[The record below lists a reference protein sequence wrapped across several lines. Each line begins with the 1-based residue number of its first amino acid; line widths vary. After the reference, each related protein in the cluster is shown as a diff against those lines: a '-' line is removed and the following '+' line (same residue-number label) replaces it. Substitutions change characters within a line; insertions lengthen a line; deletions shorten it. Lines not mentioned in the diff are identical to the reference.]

1 MTKKILID
9 FEKIKDPFS
18 GLGQFC
24 AHLKITFDKAKSPMS
39 LSYWRPGKFQKL
51 AKKIPFILPVS
62 DVFHAVHQDS
72 PYMPW
77 LKKTKYIL
85 TIHDLNALYE
95 SSQYGTGEFYKFNL
109 QKKIDRADVI
119 TFISKFTGDEVAKN
133 FRIDLKKTQVIYNG
147 IALGDKASEPQ
158 LVPQGPFLFSV
169 GTVLPKKNF
178 HVLIDFLKLLP
189 EYKIVLAGTTF
200 HAYAKEMQKRIIDE
214 GLAERF
220 FLIGTIDE
228 GHKIWYYQH
237 ASAFIF
243 PSLLEGFGL
252 PVAEAM
258 SMGLPLFISDKTCLP
273 EIGGDD
279 AYYFKS
285 FDPEVMRDVF
295 ISGMKDF
302 TPEKKLR
309 LIERSKM
316 FDWEKAA
323 NTYLNIYKNL

>member
-9 FEKIKDPFS
+9 LEKIKDPFS

-24 AHLKITFDKAKSPMS
+24 AHLKTYFDKSS
-39 LSYWRPGKFQKL
+39 LELLYWRPGKFQKL
-51 AKKIPFILPVS
+51 AKKIPFILPMT

-72 PYMPW
+72 PYIPW
-77 LKKTKYIL
+77 SSKTKYIL

-95 SSQYGTGEFYKFNL
+95 SSNFGTGEFYKHNL
-109 QKKIDRADVI
+109 QKKIDRASAI
-119 TFISKFTGDEVAKN
+119 TFISKFTGSEVANN
-133 FRIDLKKTQVIYNG
+133 FKIDMTKTKVIYNG
-147 IALGDKASEPQ
+147 ISLGKTASTPSFI
-158 LVPQGPFLFSV
+158 PDGKFLFSV

-178 HVLIDFLKLLP
+178 HVLIDFLKLIP

-200 HAYAKEMQKRIIDE
+200 HQYAKEMQKRISDE
-214 GLAERF
+214 GLSERF

-228 GHKIWYYQH
+228 SHKVWYYQN
-237 ASAFIF
+237 AAAFLF

-258 SMGLPLFISDKTCLP
+258 SMGLPLFISDKTSLP

-279 AYYFKS
+279 AFYFKNFEAQS
-285 FDPEVMRDVF
+285 MKEVF
-295 ISGMKDF
+295 ESGMKSF
-302 TPEKKLR
+302 TPETKKR
-309 LIERSKM
+309 LMERSKM

-323 NTYLNIYKNL
+323 NDYISLYESV